1 MLKNDWIFIRNLL
14 NFDPLPTN
22 KYSESTALLK
32 QHWRSPRITKWNW
45 ICVSH
50 YWTSRQFKS
59 FMGITAFLSK
69 IENCRGYTWDWRR
82 VTCPVIEANGKL
94 YFFYNRQFGYY
105 FVIIPKMF
113 YYFFQINCIQVYSG
127 ETSLTVVS
135 FRVQNNGFARTW
147 IFTYRLVRLQMYHI
161 PIDLNNNSSYYLSA
175 ISMLRKDEGL
185 QSILQVWNVT
195 S

>member
-1 MLKNDWIFIRNLL
+1 MTLCQLISTQRAQHCWNNIEEVHKLL
-14 NFDPLPTN
+14 
-22 KYSESTALLK
+22 SETESVCLAVDL
-32 QHWRSPRITKWNW
+32 
-45 ICVSH
+45 
-50 YWTSRQFKS
+50 WTSRQFKS

-113 YYFFQINCIQVYSG
+113 YYFFQINCTQVYSG

-135 FRVQNNGFARTW
+135 FKVQNNGFARTW

-185 QSILQVWNVT
+185 QSILQVWNFPP
-195 S
+195 